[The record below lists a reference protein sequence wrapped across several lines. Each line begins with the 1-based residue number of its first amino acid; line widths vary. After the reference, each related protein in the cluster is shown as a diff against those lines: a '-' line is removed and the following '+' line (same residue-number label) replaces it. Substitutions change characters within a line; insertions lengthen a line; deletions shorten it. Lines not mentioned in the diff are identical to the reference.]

1 MGIARGGESMNW
13 MDMTLRDFQDAL
25 ASSDPTPGGGT
36 AAAVALG
43 QATALTRMVAQL
55 TLGKEKWQ
63 EGWIGAEKAEAIC
76 HKTYVRSGELAQLDS
91 DAFDQVMAAFRLPKS
106 NDEEIQIRRN
116 SIRQATL
123 KASEI
128 PYETVVLGM
137 ELLSC
142 QEALAVHGN
151 GNAVSDVGVAALL
164 TSAAVKGALFNVE
177 INLQS
182 LPVEMGGEMRER
194 APAIRMECSEVSRR
208 IMHAVHERMSQ

>member
-1 MGIARGGESMNW
+1 MNW
-13 MDMTLRDFQDAL
+13 MDLTLREFQDAL
-25 ASSDPTPGGGT
+25 ASSNPTPGGGT

-43 QATALTRMVAQL
+43 QATALTRMVAEL
-55 TLGKEKWQ
+55 TLGKDKWQ
-63 EGWIGAEKAEAIC
+63 EGWNSAEKALAIAE
-76 HKTYVRSGELAQLDS
+76 KTYARSGELAQLDS
-91 DAFDQVMAAFRLPKS
+91 EAFDEVMASFRLPKS
-106 NDEEIQIRRN
+106 SDDEVQVRRN

-151 GNAVSDVGVAALL
+151 ANAVSDVGVAALL
-164 TSAAVKGALFNVE
+164 ASAAVKGALFNVE

-182 LPVEMGGEMRER
+182 LPVEMGTEMR
-194 APAIRMECSEVSRR
+194 AQVPGIRMECSEVSRK

>member
-1 MGIARGGESMNW
+1 MKW
-13 MDMTLRDFQDAL
+13 MDMTLREYQDAL

-55 TLGKEKWQ
+55 TIGKDKWQ
-63 EGWIGAEKAEAIC
+63 EGWTAAERAEELAEKI
-76 HKTYVRSGELAQLDS
+76 YLRSGELAQLDS
-91 DAFDQVMAAFRLPKS
+91 DAFDEVMASFRLPKS
-106 NDEEIQIRRN
+106 NADEINIRRN
-116 SIRQATL
+116 GIRQATL
-123 KASEI
+123 KASEV

-142 QEALAVHGN
+142 HEGLALRGN

-182 LPVEMGGEMRER
+182 LPAEMGEGMRREI
-194 APAIRMECSEVSRR
+194 PNIRMQCSEISRK
-208 IMHAVHERMSQ
+208 IMHAVHERMAQ

>member
-1 MGIARGGESMNW
+1 MNW
-13 MDMTLRDFQDAL
+13 MDMTLGDFQDAL

-76 HKTYVRSGELAQLDS
+76 DKTYSRSGELAQLDS

-164 TSAAVKGALFNVE
+164 ASAAVKGALFNVE

-182 LPVEMGGEMRER
+182 LPEDMGGQMRER
-194 APAIRMECSEVSRR
+194 IPVIRMECSEVSRN

>member
-1 MGIARGGESMNW
+1 MNW
-13 MDMTLRDFQDAL
+13 MDMTLSEFQDAL

-43 QATALTRMVAQL
+43 QATALTRMVAKL

-63 EGWIGAEKAEAIC
+63 EGWIAAEKAEGIAQ
-76 HKTYVRSGELAQLDS
+76 KAYLRAGELAQLDS
-91 DAFDQVMAAFRLPKS
+91 DSFDEVMAAFRMPKS
-106 NDEEIQIRRN
+106 NDEEVGIRRN
-116 SIRQATL
+116 CIRQATL

-128 PYETVVLGM
+128 PYQTVVLGM

-142 QEALAVHGN
+142 QEALAARGN

-182 LPVEMGGEMRER
+182 LPSEMGEDMRQEI
-194 APAIRMECSEVSRR
+194 PGIRVLCSELSRN
-208 IMHAVHERMSQ
+208 IMQAVHDRMAS

>member
-1 MGIARGGESMNW
+1 MNW
-13 MDMTLRDFQDAL
+13 MDMTLAEFQDAL
-25 ASSDPTPGGGT
+25 ASSEPTPGGGT

-63 EGWIGAEKAEAIC
+63 EGWIAAERAEMIAQKA
-76 HKTYVRSGELAQLDS
+76 YLRSGELAQLDS
-91 DAFDQVMAAFRLPKS
+91 DAFDEVMASFRLPKT
-106 NDEEIQIRRN
+106 NDGEIDIRRN

-142 QEALAVHGN
+142 QEELAALGN

-164 TSAAVKGALFNVE
+164 TSAAIKGALFNVE

-182 LPVEMGGEMRER
+182 LPEEMGVDMRQKITE
-194 APAIRMECSEVSRR
+194 IRMDCSEISRN
-208 IMHAVHERMSQ
+208 IMHAVHERMAQ

>member
-1 MGIARGGESMNW
+1 MNW
-13 MDMTLRDFQDAL
+13 MDMTLREFQDAL

-63 EGWIGAEKAEAIC
+63 EGWPAAEKAEEISQ
-76 HKTYVRSGELAQLDS
+76 KTYLRAGELAQLDS
-91 DAFDQVMAAFRLPKS
+91 DAFDEVMAAFRMPKT
-106 NDEEIQIRRN
+106 NDDEVGIRRKC
-116 SIRQATL
+116 IRQATL

-142 QEALAVHGN
+142 QEALATKGN

-182 LPVEMGGEMRER
+182 LPSEMGEDMRREI
-194 APAIRMECSEVSRR
+194 PEIRIRCSELSRN
-208 IMHAVHERMSQ
+208 IMQAVHERMAQ